1 MIWWEG
7 HLVCIGMINAY
18 FINYEGKRPA
28 RRRSRRLE
36 YNIIVDFTES
46 GFRFFDS
53 SGSRYGTVSVFYEQ
67 GIETSGY
74 IK

>member
-1 MIWWEG
+1 
-7 HLVCIGMINAY
+7 VCIGMINAY

-46 GFRFFDS
+46 GFGGMDS
-53 SGSRYGTVSVFYEQ
+53 IHLAHDMEQ
-67 GIETSGY
+67 CRCFMNRASKLRVI
-74 IK
+74 